1 MNFECIQ
8 NFLGMSFESLENS
21 SIFCFCEI
29 WLNKTS
35 KWCFSHEIK
44 KAFWKSYKVTR
55 CQNLIKNFDSFQFW
69 FWSKVIRNIQNKEN
83 TLVSGVLPDRAI
95 YLVTAGMTFSTIS
108 ISNNSGALVEQSKGA
123 THYTDYGLGVASGFY
138 NMFCISWVLPAIQ
151 NPRLGVGLE
160 IIWTNQYMN
169 YIINWL

>member
-1 MNFECIQ
+1 MKIKVLDLRLMLVQFKKLLAVKCFFRINVRLTKIFNF
-8 NFLGMSFESLENS
+8 
-21 SIFCFCEI
+21 
-29 WLNKTS
+29 S
-35 KWCFSHEIK
+35 KSDVLRNASW
-44 KAFWKSYKVTR
+44 
-55 CQNLIKNFDSFQFW
+55 N
-69 FWSKVIRNIQNKEN
+69 IRNKEN

-160 IIWTNQYMN
+160 INICVKNVKAVQYLTTSEN
-169 YIINWL
+169 ADISEA

>member
-1 MNFECIQ
+1 M
-8 NFLGMSFESLENS
+8 
-21 SIFCFCEI
+21 
-29 WLNKTS
+29 
-35 KWCFSHEIK
+35 
-44 KAFWKSYKVTR
+44 
-55 CQNLIKNFDSFQFW
+55 
-69 FWSKVIRNIQNKEN
+69 
-83 TLVSGVLPDRAI
+83 VSGVLPDRAI

-160 IIWTNQYMN
+160 INFCLKISVKTAFYEGGAASHPR
-169 YIINWL
+169 LLK